1 MQVTYLSNILVPFFV
16 GLDPNPFAD
25 MFGHRIVVEREMVG
39 GEISSEAMTIVD
51 N

>member
-1 MQVTYLSNILVPFFV
+1 MQATYLSNILVPFFV

-25 MFGHRIVVEREMVG
+25 MFGHGIVIERKMVG
-39 GEISSEAMTIVD
+39 GEIGSEAMTIVD